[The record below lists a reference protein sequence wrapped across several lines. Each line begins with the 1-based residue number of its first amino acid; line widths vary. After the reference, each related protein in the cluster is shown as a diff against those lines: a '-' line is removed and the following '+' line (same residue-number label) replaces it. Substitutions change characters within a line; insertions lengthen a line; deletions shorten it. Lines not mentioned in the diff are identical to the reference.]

1 MHGDGP
7 FSPERAGLLPTI
19 EVMNLIFKKGMNE
32 EQVRKELVGKGGL
45 VSHLGTNDA
54 REVEKMIA
62 SGDKYAKL
70 VYEAMAYNFA
80 KHIIIH
86 LLRS

>member
-1 MHGDGP
+1 
-7 FSPERAGLLPTI
+7 
-19 EVMNLIFKKGMNE
+19 MNLIFKKGMNE

-62 SGDKYAKL
+62 SGDKYAK
-70 VYEAMAYNFA
+70 AG
-80 KHIIIH
+80 I
-86 LLRS
+86 